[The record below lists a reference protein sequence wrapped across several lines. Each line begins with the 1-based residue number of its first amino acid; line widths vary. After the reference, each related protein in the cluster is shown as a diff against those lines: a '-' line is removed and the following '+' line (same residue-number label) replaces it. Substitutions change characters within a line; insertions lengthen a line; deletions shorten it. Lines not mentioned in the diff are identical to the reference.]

1 MAEQHNES
9 YWITVLTYFASFL
22 IGLGIIAEIAFNW
35 QQIPNVAKLI
45 GAIVA
50 MLVNAGAL
58 IWCIKHQKNILT
70 QVTACIYAFLIMGV
84 IGLIGQV
91 FQLQSNAANACLL
104 WAMVSWPLFC
114 VAPRLL
120 WLWIPLFFYGIRYL
134 PSVISEE
141 IRADI
146 FGEWSLET
154 SKNLMLNS
162 FYRWFGVVGA
172 YGLLCTYELWQNC
185 RTKTNLIVAKPLQF
199 YSGIVVWGL
208 YCRAVFYAEHMDMP
222 WGFLHEIVVPAILL
236 AGIFWLLN
244 KRQQRFSFMPIFLIG
259 LFAEYF
265 LMLIWQYFKEPQIN
279 LLPNFARNI
288 PTTEQQF
295 PLIYLVLMFMYSYYH
310 KMSRLRT
317 LSIMALVMWFI
328 LTYSY
333 DMFDL
338 TPSLIVCGSVGVCA
352 YYARNRKWF
361 NVAVIAAVL
370 RVLGEYAY
378 VDNLQYFGLYLII
391 AGVLLILTITF
402 LTKFSHKLW
411 EKIDE
416 K

>member
-1 MAEQHNES
+1 M
-9 YWITVLTYFASFL
+9 
-22 IGLGIIAEIAFNW
+22 
-35 QQIPNVAKLI
+35 
-45 GAIVA
+45 
-50 MLVNAGAL
+50 
-58 IWCIKHQKNILT
+58 
-70 QVTACIYAFLIMGV
+70 
-84 IGLIGQV
+84 
-91 FQLQSNAANACLL
+91 
-104 WAMVSWPLFC
+104 
-114 VAPRLL
+114 
-120 WLWIPLFFYGIRYL
+120 
-134 PSVISEE
+134 
-141 IRADI
+141 
-146 FGEWSLET
+146 
-154 SKNLMLNS
+154 
-162 FYRWFGVVGA
+162 
-172 YGLLCTYELWQNC
+172 
-185 RTKTNLIVAKPLQF
+185 
-199 YSGIVVWGL
+199 
-208 YCRAVFYAEHMDMP
+208 
-222 WGFLHEIVVPAILL
+222 
-236 AGIFWLLN
+236 
-244 KRQQRFSFMPIFLIG
+244 IG

-265 LMLIWQYFKEPQIN
+265 LMLTWQYFQTPQQN
-279 LLPNFARNI
+279 LLLSFARNI
-288 PTTEQQF
+288 PSTEQQF

-391 AGVLLILTITF
+391 AGILLILTITF